1 MRKTAFLLLT
11 AFMLVPATMFG
22 DSYSKLWK
30 QVDEAA
36 NKDLPKTQI
45 QLLQTIADK
54 AEAGGDYGHLLKAE
68 TQMASVWYSIS
79 SDSLPSRLARLE
91 DKAEAYSGSDGALS
105 AVYYAALGKI
115 YSSYFNAT
123 PYAAVGIDNS
133 AKASECFAKALAN
146 PALLA
151 SKKALCYEPFVVKG
165 RDGKYFND
173 DLLSLIGYTA
183 EDYATMHSYYAA
195 TQNRTA
201 TLLTALAMVKQNNE
215 RNGGIYFRELKKSRY
230 AVSLDSLI
238 NLYSDLKAC
247 GEVAV
252 ERYSFMQNCNDVK
265 TEELVTYIN
274 NAVNRWGE
282 WPRMNVLR
290 NELKKLTN
298 PQFDISLT
306 NNVVLPGKSNVIKM
320 NLRNIDEIKVKV
332 SRLAV
337 DGDTE
342 LQPSVETEYKELRKK
357 IVPLTENVQTKR
369 YPGQPDYKVIK
380 DSLVLGGLPI
390 GVYLVEVSAGG
401 KNLEPQRRLLYV
413 TDMFVVHHQ
422 LPGNKLRLAAL
433 SATTG
438 QPMPGATIVVQTN
451 GNKTHTLTCDSNGE
465 AVLSLVGD
473 GIKKLR
479 AYTARDKAAPLL
491 NTWSNFSYYAQKA
504 DRDVLNLF
512 TDRKIYRPGQTV
524 HVAVVAYNTQKG
536 TESKVIAGKSFK
548 LTMRDANYKV
558 VSEATVTTDEY
569 GTASTDFALPSGGL
583 TGRYTIQGDFG
594 INASV
599 NITVEEYKR
608 PTFQVEFPKIN
619 QRYQSGDTLVVTAH
633 AKTYAGVPVQG
644 AKVSYTVKRSQ
655 SLWWRYYT
663 AAYIN
668 GSGTDVLAKGEA
680 VTDAEGA
687 FKIEMPMVLPAWVE
701 TEGGIDERTF
711 NSIARFYTVTAE
723 ADVTDQA
730 GETRSGQLALPLGNK
745 PAALSTTLPERILRD
760 SLKTIRFVYKNMAGV
775 DIDDNVRYYIDG
787 SFNAFKAR
795 TNRDESITWNTA
807 SQLKSG
813 RHKLVAI
820 CGTDTL
826 RQEFIVFS
834 LNDTKP
840 CVETH
845 DWFYLS
851 DTKFPSDGRPVY
863 LQVGSSDAGTH
874 ILYTVISGNNV
885 IANGTTDLSN
895 QLSTRAITYKEEYG
909 DGLKINLVWV
919 KDGKDYSHSMYITRP
934 VPDKRLML
942 KWTTFR
948 DRLTPGQSEEW
959 TLNITRPGGK
969 AADAQLMATLYDSSL
984 DQITPFNWMFY
995 SNVSISEPYAQWRS
1009 VYQNGL
1015 HFSSTANIKL
1025 LDVEG
1030 FDMNRFD
1037 IDNFFVSNIMVRGYG
1052 ANGGSRLNLAGSAVK
1067 KQAVA
1072 SDSAISAGQTESA
1085 VLTSK
1090 EELAEAPVT
1099 AEDGSSQSSSVNNVQ
1114 LRENLNETAFFYPAL
1129 QADAKGNVSV
1139 KFTLPESIT
1148 TWRFM
1153 GLAHDKDVNY
1163 GLIEGE
1169 TVARKTVMV
1178 QPNMPRFVRVGD
1190 RASIAARIFNTS
1202 DKSADGTAVM
1212 QLVDP
1217 ETDKTVFEQKKSFKV
1232 AAGQTTAVSFEYCPD
1247 ANRSLLVCK
1256 IFASG
1261 RNFSDGEQ
1269 HYLPVLADE
1278 ELVTNTVPFTQT
1290 QPGQKTID
1298 LGNLFA
1304 KGGRNNKLTVEYTNN
1319 PAWLVLQAL
1328 PYIGIV
1334 SDNNAISLATAYY
1347 ANSISNYILENAP
1360 QAKTTFEQWKREAA
1374 QTSLLS
1380 SLEKNQELK
1389 DIVLNETPWVADAD
1403 NEAEQKRLLANYF
1416 DSSSLNNN
1424 ISLMLGK
1431 LQKLQNQADGSWSW
1445 WQGMPYG
1452 SPSLTASI
1460 AELLTRL
1467 NTMIGVQNETKGM
1480 LDKAM
1485 TYLGRVVVDEVEKI
1499 KEAEKNGNAYGIRDY
1514 SALQYLYICALGD
1527 RQLTS
1532 AERSAA
1538 DYLLGYLKTK
1548 NTSLNLY
1555 GKALMAVVLSKN
1567 GESKLAGEYL
1577 KSLEEYSVK
1586 TETMGRYYDS
1596 PRAGYNWFDYRI
1608 PTQVAAIEA
1617 MKLVDAKGYSS
1628 EIDEMRQWLLQQKRV
1643 QGWNTPVNSAN
1654 AVYAFLSDN
1663 MSVLNNSEKAEITL
1677 DGKKLDMSP
1686 ATAGLGYVKSAT
1698 NVTSPGKLTVDK
1710 TSEGTSWGA
1719 VYAQSV
1725 CKTSDVSASSA
1736 GFKVTREILSADG
1749 SKPSRLKVGS
1759 RIKVRITIVADR
1771 DYDFVQVSDKR
1782 AACMEPLRQ
1791 LSGYAGGYYCTPKDN
1806 VTNYYFDRF
1815 SKGTHVIE
1823 TEYYVDREGTYE
1835 TGTCTVQCAYS
1846 PEYAGRAVSEVIVIE

>member
-524 HVAVVAYNTQKG
+524 HVAAVAYNTQKG

-668 GSGTDVLAKGEA
+668 GSGTDVLANGEA
-680 VTDAEGA
+680 VTDADGA

-969 AADAQLMATLYDSSL
+969 TADAQLMATLYDSSL

-995 SNVSISEPYAQWRS
+995 SSMSISEPYAQWRS

-1025 LDVEG
+1025 LDENS

-1052 ANGGSRLNLAGSAVK
+1052 ANGGPRLNLAGSAVK
-1067 KQAVA
+1067 KQVVA

-1099 AEDGSSQSSSVNNVQ
+1099 AEDGSRQNSSVDNVQ

-1163 GLIEGE
+1163 GLIDGE
-1169 TVARKTVMV
+1169 AVARKTVMV

-1202 DKSADGTAVM
+1202 EKSAEGTAVM

-1247 ANRSLLVCK
+1247 ANSSMLVCK
-1256 IFASG
+1256 IFANG

-1290 QPGQKTID
+1290 QPGKKTID

-1424 ISLMLGK
+1424 INLMLDK

-1467 NTMIGVQNETKGM
+1467 NMMIGTQDETKDM
-1480 LDKAM
+1480 LDKAI

-1499 KEAEKNGNAYGIRDY
+1499 KEAEKEGRPYGIRDY
-1514 SALQYLYICALGD
+1514 SALQYLYICALD
-1527 RQLTS
+1527 NRKLNQE
-1532 AERSAA
+1532 ERSAA
-1538 DYLLGYLKTK
+1538 DYLLEYLKTK

-1725 CKTSDVSASSA
+1725 CKISDINAASS
-1736 GFKVTREILSADG
+1736 GFKVTREILSDDG
-1749 SKPSRLKVGS
+1749 TSPASLKVGS

-1782 AACMEPLRQ
+1782 AACMEPLKQ

-1846 PEYAGRAVSEVIVIE
+1846 PEYSGRAVSKVIVIE

>member
-1 MRKTAFLLLT
+1 MRKTAFLLLM
-11 AFMLVPATMFG
+11 ALMLMPVAMFG

-30 QVDEAA
+30 QVDEAVQ
-36 NKDLPKTQI
+36 KDLPKTQI

-54 AEAGGDYGHLLKAE
+54 AEAGNDYGQLLKAE
-68 TQMASVWYSIS
+68 TRMASVWYSIS
-79 SDSLPSRLARLE
+79 ADSLPSQLSRLE
-91 DKAEAYSGSDGALS
+91 DKAEKYSKTDGALS

-115 YSSYFNAT
+115 YSSYHNVGMFS
-123 PYAAVGIDNS
+123 AVGIDNS
-133 AKASECFAKALAN
+133 AKSVECYRKAMAN
-146 PALLA
+146 PSLLA
-151 SKKALCYEPFVVKG
+151 SKKALCYKPFVVEG
-165 RDGKYFND
+165 RDGKYFED

-183 EDYATMHSYYAA
+183 EDYATMHSYYA
-195 TQNRTA
+195 TTSNRTA
-201 TLLTALAMVKQNNE
+201 TLLTALAMVKQNNQ

-238 NLYSDLKAC
+238 NIYSDLKAC

-252 ERYSFMQNCNDVK
+252 ERYLFMEKCSDVK
-265 TEELVTYIN
+265 TEDLVTYIN
-274 NAVNRWGE
+274 NAVCRWGE

-290 NELKKLTN
+290 NKLKALTN
-298 PQFDISLT
+298 PQFEISLT
-306 NNVVLPGKSNVIKM
+306 NNVVMPGKSNVIKM
-320 NLRNIDEIKVKV
+320 NIRNIDEIKVKI
-332 SRLAV
+332 SRIAV

-342 LQPSVETEYKELRKK
+342 LVPTDENGYKALRKK
-357 IVPLTENVQTKR
+357 IVPLTENVLTKR
-369 YPGQPDYKVIK
+369 YPGQPEYKMIK
-380 DSLVLGGLPI
+380 DSLVLGGMPI
-390 GVYLVEVSAGG
+390 GVYLVEISADD
-401 KNLEPQRRLLYV
+401 KSLDPQRRLLYV

-438 QPMPGATIVVQTN
+438 QPMPGATIEVLTN
-451 GNKTHTLTCDSNGE
+451 AKKTYTLTCDNKGE
-465 AVLSLVGD
+465 TTLSLLGD
-473 GIKKLR
+473 GIRKLR
-479 AYTARDKAAPLL
+479 AYTERDKAAPLL
-491 NTWSNFSYYAQKA
+491 STWSNFSYYSQKN

-512 TDRKIYRPGQTV
+512 TDRTIYRPGQTV
-524 HVAVVAYNTQKG
+524 HVAAVAYNIKNG
-536 TESKVIAGKSFK
+536 TESKVIAGKAFK
-548 LTMRDANYKV
+548 LTMKDANYKT
-558 VSEATVTTDEY
+558 VSEANVTTDEY
-569 GTASTDFALPSGGL
+569 GTASADFVLPSGGL
-583 TGRYTIQGDFG
+583 TGRYTIQSDFG

-599 NITVEEYKR
+599 GFSVEEYKR

-619 QRYQSGDTLVVTAH
+619 QRYQNGDTLVVTAH

-644 AKVSYTVKRSQ
+644 AKVRYTVRRSQ
-655 SLWWRYYT
+655 SMWWRYY
-663 AAYIN
+663 AGAYTN
-668 GSGTDVLAKGEA
+668 GSGTDVLTSGEA
-680 VTDAEGA
+680 VTDSDGA
-687 FKIEMPMVLPAWVE
+687 FNIEMPMVLPAWVE
-701 TEGGIDERTF
+701 TDGGIDERTF
-711 NSIARFYTVTAE
+711 NSIARFYTITADAE
-723 ADVTDQA
+723 VTDQA
-730 GETRSGQLALPLGNK
+730 GETRSGQLALPLGSK

-760 SLKTIRFVYKNMAGV
+760 SLKTIKFVYKNMAGV

-787 SFNAFKAR
+787 SFNAFNAK
-795 TNRDESITWNTA
+795 TNRDENITWNTA
-807 SQLKSG
+807 SQLRSG
-813 RHKLVAI
+813 RHTLVAI
-820 CGTDTL
+820 CGNDTL
-826 RQEFIVFS
+826 KQDFVVFS
-834 LNDTKP
+834 LDDTKP
-840 CVETH
+840 CVKTH

-851 DTKFPSDGRPVY
+851 DTRFPSDGRPVY
-863 LQVGSSDAGTH
+863 LQVGSSDADTH
-874 ILYTVISGNNV
+874 ILYTVISGKEV

-895 QLSTRAITYKEEYG
+895 QLSTRSIAYKEEYG

-919 KDGKDYSHSMYITRP
+919 KDGKDYSHSVYITRP

-959 TLNITRPGGK
+959 TLNVTKPDGTATG
-969 AADAQLMATLYDSSL
+969 AQLMATLYDSSL
-984 DQITPFNWMFY
+984 DQITPFNWGFY
-995 SNVSISEPYAQWRS
+995 YYVSISEPYTQWRS

-1015 HFSSTANIKL
+1015 HFSSVAEIKL
-1025 LDVEG
+1025 LDENS
-1030 FDMNRFD
+1030 FDMNKFD
-1037 IDNFFVSNIMVRGYG
+1037 LDGLFMSMLSSRIFGLTSSM
-1052 ANGGSRLNLAGSAVK
+1052 RLNAAGSAVK

-1072 SDSAISAGQTESA
+1072 ADLARSSDSNSSST
-1085 VLTSK
+1085 VMSK
-1090 EELAEAPVT
+1090 EELAEPSVS
-1099 AEDGSSQSSSVNNVQ
+1099 AESSSSQAGSSNNVQ

-1129 QADAKGNVSV
+1129 QTDAKGNVKI

-1148 TWRFM
+1148 TWKFM

-1202 DKSADGTAVM
+1202 ENSAEGTAVM

-1217 ETDKTVFEQKKSFKV
+1217 ETDKTVFEQRKSFKV
-1232 AAGQTTAVSFEYCPD
+1232 AAGQTTSVSFEYCPD
-1247 ANRSLLVCK
+1247 ANSSLLVCK
-1256 IFASG
+1256 IFANG

-1278 ELVTNTVPFTQT
+1278 ELVTNTVPFTLP

-1298 LGNLFA
+1298 LGGLFA
-1304 KGGRNNKLTVEYTNN
+1304 KNGRNSKLTVEYTNN

-1328 PYIGIV
+1328 PYIGTANE
-1334 SDNNAISLATAYY
+1334 NNAISLATAYY
-1347 ANSISNYILENAP
+1347 ANSISNYILNNAP
-1360 QAKTTFEQWKREAA
+1360 QVKTTFEQWKREAG
-1374 QTSLLS
+1374 QTSLMS

-1403 NEAEQKRLLANYF
+1403 NETEQKRLLANYF
-1416 DSSSLNNN
+1416 DSSSLSNN
-1424 ISLMLGK
+1424 INVMLGK

-1460 AELLTRL
+1460 VELLTRL
-1467 NTMIGVQNETKGM
+1467 NTMIGIQAETKTM
-1480 LDKAM
+1480 IDKAM
-1485 TYLGRVVVDEVEKI
+1485 TYLGRIVSDEVNDI
-1499 KEAEKNGNAYGIRDY
+1499 KKAEKEGKPYVIRDY
-1514 SALQYLYICALGD
+1514 SALQYLYVCALSN

-1532 AERSAA
+1532 AERSAT
-1538 DYLLGYLKTK
+1538 DYLLEYLKTK

-1567 GESKLAGEYL
+1567 GDSKLAGEYL

-1596 PRAGYNWFDYRI
+1596 PRSGYSWFDYRI

-1617 MKLVDAKGYSS
+1617 MKLVDTKNYSA
-1628 EIDEMRQWLLQQKRV
+1628 EINEMRQWLLQQKRV

-1654 AVYAFLSDN
+1654 AVYAFLSGN
-1663 MSVLNNSEKAEITL
+1663 MSVLDKSENAVIKL
-1677 DGKKLDMSP
+1677 DGKQLDMSP

-1698 NVTSPGKLTVDK
+1698 NVSKPGKLTVSK

>member
-1099 AEDGSSQSSSVNNVQ
+1099 AEDGSSQSGSVNNVQ

-1129 QADAKGNVSV
+1129 QTDAKGNVSV

-1217 ETDKTVFEQKKSFKV
+1217 ETDKTVFEQKKPFKV

-1328 PYIGIV
+1328 PYIGTV

-1360 QAKTTFEQWKREAA
+1360 QAKTTFEQWKRETE

-1424 ISLMLGK
+1424 INLMLDK

-1467 NTMIGVQNETKGM
+1467 NMMIGTQDETKDM
-1480 LDKAM
+1480 LDKAI

-1499 KEAEKNGNAYGIRDY
+1499 KEAEKEGRPYGIRDY
-1514 SALQYLYICALGD
+1514 SALQYLYICALD
-1527 RQLTS
+1527 NRKLNQE
-1532 AERSAA
+1532 ERSAA
-1538 DYLLGYLKTK
+1538 DYLLEYLKTK

-1725 CKTSDVSASSA
+1725 CKISDINAASS
-1736 GFKVTREILSADG
+1736 GFKVTREILSDDG
-1749 SKPSRLKVGS
+1749 TSPASLKVGS

-1782 AACMEPLRQ
+1782 AACMEPLKQ

-1846 PEYAGRAVSEVIVIE
+1846 PEYSGRAVSKVIVIE

>member
-115 YSSYFNAT
+115 YSSYFNVT

-524 HVAVVAYNTQKG
+524 HVAAVAYNTQKG

-680 VTDAEGA
+680 VTDADGA

-730 GETRSGQLALPLGNK
+730 GETRSGQLTLPLGNK

-969 AADAQLMATLYDSSL
+969 TADAQLMATLYDSSL

-995 SNVSISEPYAQWRS
+995 SSMSISEPYAQWRS

-1025 LDVEG
+1025 LDVDD

-1052 ANGGSRLNLAGSAVK
+1052 ANGGPRLNLAGSAVK

-1072 SDSAISAGQTESA
+1072 SDSAMSAGQTESA

-1099 AEDGSSQSSSVNNVQ
+1099 AEDGSSQSGSVNNVQ

-1129 QADAKGNVSV
+1129 QTDAKGNVSV

-1202 DKSADGTAVM
+1202 DKSADGMAVM

-1328 PYIGIV
+1328 PYIGTV

-1360 QAKTTFEQWKREAA
+1360 QAKTTFEQWKRETE

-1416 DSSSLNNN
+1416 DSSSFNNN
-1424 ISLMLGK
+1424 INLMLDK
-1431 LQKLQNQADGSWSW
+1431 LQKLQNQTDGSWSW

-1467 NTMIGVQNETKGM
+1467 NMMIGTQNETKDM
-1480 LDKAM
+1480 LDKAI

-1499 KEAEKNGNAYGIRDY
+1499 KEAEKEGRPYGIRDY
-1514 SALQYLYICALGD
+1514 SALQYLYICALD
-1527 RQLTS
+1527 NRKLNQE
-1532 AERSAA
+1532 ERSAA
-1538 DYLLGYLKTK
+1538 DYLLEYLKTK

-1567 GESKLAGEYL
+1567 GDSKLAGEYL

-1617 MKLVDAKGYSS
+1617 MKLVDANGYSA

-1643 QGWNTPVNSAN
+1643 QGWNTLVNSAN

-1725 CKTSDVSASSA
+1725 CKISDINAASS
-1736 GFKVTREILSADG
+1736 GFKVTREILSDDG
-1749 SKPSRLKVGS
+1749 TSPASLKVGS

-1846 PEYAGRAVSEVIVIE
+1846 PEYSGRAVSKVIVIE

>member
-115 YSSYFNAT
+115 YSSYFNVT

-524 HVAVVAYNTQKG
+524 HVAAVAYNTQKG

-795 TNRDESITWNTA
+795 TNRDESITWNTV

-826 RQEFIVFS
+826 KQEFIVFS

-840 CVETH
+840 CVKTH

-995 SNVSISEPYAQWRS
+995 SSMSISEPYAQWRS

-1025 LDVEG
+1025 LDVDD

-1052 ANGGSRLNLAGSAVK
+1052 ANGGPRLNLAGSAVK

-1090 EELAEAPVT
+1090 EELVEAPVT
-1099 AEDGSSQSSSVNNVQ
+1099 AESGSSQSSSVNNVQ

-1163 GLIEGE
+1163 GLIDGE
-1169 TVARKTVMV
+1169 AVARKTVMV

-1290 QPGQKTID
+1290 QPGQKTVD

-1328 PYIGIV
+1328 PYIGTV

-1424 ISLMLGK
+1424 INLMLGK

-1467 NTMIGVQNETKGM
+1467 NMMIGTQNETKDM
-1480 LDKAM
+1480 LDKAI

-1499 KEAEKNGNAYGIRDY
+1499 KEAEKEGRAYVIRDY
-1514 SALQYLYICALGD
+1514 SALQYLYICALD
-1527 RQLTS
+1527 NRKLNQE
-1532 AERSAA
+1532 ERSAA
-1538 DYLLGYLKTK
+1538 DYLLEYLKTK
-1548 NTSLNLY
+1548 NISLNLY

-1725 CKTSDVSASSA
+1725 CKISDINAASS
-1736 GFKVTREILSADG
+1736 GFKVTREILSDDG
-1749 SKPSRLKVGS
+1749 TSPASLKVGS

-1782 AACMEPLRQ
+1782 AACMEPLKQ
-1791 LSGYAGGYYCTPKDN
+1791 LSGYACGYYCTPKDN

-1846 PEYAGRAVSEVIVIE
+1846 PEYSGRAVSKVIVIE

>member
-115 YSSYFNAT
+115 YSSYFNVT

-524 HVAVVAYNTQKG
+524 HVAAVAYNTQKG

-680 VTDAEGA
+680 VTDADGA

-730 GETRSGQLALPLGNK
+730 GETRSGQLTLPLGNK

-795 TNRDESITWNTA
+795 TNRDENITWNTA

-969 AADAQLMATLYDSSL
+969 TADAQLMATLYDSSL

-995 SNVSISEPYAQWRS
+995 SSMSISEPYAQWRS

-1025 LDVEG
+1025 LDVDD

-1052 ANGGSRLNLAGSAVK
+1052 ANGGPRLNLAGSAVK

-1099 AEDGSSQSSSVNNVQ
+1099 AEDGSSQSGSVNNVQ

-1290 QPGQKTID
+1290 QPGQKTVD

-1328 PYIGIV
+1328 PYIGTV

-1360 QAKTTFEQWKREAA
+1360 QAKTTFEQWKRETE

-1424 ISLMLGK
+1424 INLMLDK

-1467 NTMIGVQNETKGM
+1467 NMMIGTQDETKDM
-1480 LDKAM
+1480 LDKAI

-1499 KEAEKNGNAYGIRDY
+1499 KEAEKEGRPYGIRDY
-1514 SALQYLYICALGD
+1514 SALQYLYICALD
-1527 RQLTS
+1527 NRKLNQE
-1532 AERSAA
+1532 ERSAA
-1538 DYLLGYLKTK
+1538 DYLLEYLKTK

-1567 GESKLAGEYL
+1567 GDSKLAGEYL

-1725 CKTSDVSASSA
+1725 CKISDINAASS
-1736 GFKVTREILSADG
+1736 GFKVTREILSDDG
-1749 SKPSRLKVGS
+1749 TSPASLKVGS

-1846 PEYAGRAVSEVIVIE
+1846 PEYSGRAVSKVIVIE

>member
-813 RHKLVAI
+813 CHKLVAI

-995 SNVSISEPYAQWRS
+995 SSMSISEPYAQWRS

-1015 HFSSTANIKL
+1015 HFSSTANTKL

-1052 ANGGSRLNLAGSAVK
+1052 ANGGPRLNLAGSAVK

-1099 AEDGSSQSSSVNNVQ
+1099 AEDGSRQNSSVDNVQ

-1163 GLIEGE
+1163 GLIDGE
-1169 TVARKTVMV
+1169 AVARKTVIV

-1202 DKSADGTAVM
+1202 DKSAEGTAVM

-1247 ANRSLLVCK
+1247 ANSSMLVCK
-1256 IFASG
+1256 IFANG

-1290 QPGQKTID
+1290 QPGKKTID

-1328 PYIGIV
+1328 PYIGTV
-1334 SDNNAISLATAYY
+1334 SDNNTISLATAYY

-1360 QAKTTFEQWKREAA
+1360 QAKTTFEQWKRETE

-1416 DSSSLNNN
+1416 DSSSLSNS
-1424 ISLMLGK
+1424 ISLLLGK
-1431 LQKLQNQADGSWSW
+1431 LKNLQNQADGSWSW

-1452 SPSLTASI
+1452 SPSLTANV

-1467 NTMIGVQNETKGM
+1467 NAMIGTQNETKDM

-1499 KEAEKNGNAYGIRDY
+1499 KEAEKEGRAYVIRDY
-1514 SALQYLYICALGD
+1514 SALQYLYICALD
-1527 RQLTS
+1527 NRKLDKE
-1532 AERSAA
+1532 ERSAA

-1725 CKTSDVSASSA
+1725 CKISDINAASS
-1736 GFKVTREILSADG
+1736 GFKVTREILSDDG
-1749 SKPSRLKVGS
+1749 TSPASLKVGS

-1782 AACMEPLRQ
+1782 AACMEPLKQ

-1846 PEYAGRAVSEVIVIE
+1846 PEYSGRAVSKVIVIE

>member
-115 YSSYFNAT
+115 YSSYSNAT

-183 EDYATMHSYYAA
+183 EDYDTMHSYYAA

-524 HVAVVAYNTQKG
+524 HVAAVAYNTQKV

-813 RHKLVAI
+813 CHKLVAI

-995 SNVSISEPYAQWRS
+995 SSMSISEPYAQWRS

-1015 HFSSTANIKL
+1015 HFSSTANTKL

-1052 ANGGSRLNLAGSAVK
+1052 ANGGPRLNLAGSAVK

-1099 AEDGSSQSSSVNNVQ
+1099 AEDGSRQNSSVDNVQ

-1163 GLIEGE
+1163 GLIDGE
-1169 TVARKTVMV
+1169 AVARKTVIV

-1202 DKSADGTAVM
+1202 DKSAEGTAVM

-1247 ANRSLLVCK
+1247 ANSSMLVCK
-1256 IFASG
+1256 IFANG

-1290 QPGQKTID
+1290 QPGKKTID

-1328 PYIGIV
+1328 PYIGTV
-1334 SDNNAISLATAYY
+1334 SDNNTISLATAYY

-1360 QAKTTFEQWKREAA
+1360 QAKTTFEQWKRETE

-1416 DSSSLNNN
+1416 DSSSLSNS
-1424 ISLMLGK
+1424 ISLLLGK
-1431 LQKLQNQADGSWSW
+1431 LKNLQNQADGSWSW

-1452 SPSLTASI
+1452 SPSLTANV

-1467 NTMIGVQNETKGM
+1467 NAMIGTQNETKDM

-1499 KEAEKNGNAYGIRDY
+1499 KEAEKEGRAYVIRDY
-1514 SALQYLYICALGD
+1514 SALQYLYICALD
-1527 RQLTS
+1527 NRKLDKE
-1532 AERSAA
+1532 ERSAA

-1725 CKTSDVSASSA
+1725 CKISDINAASS
-1736 GFKVTREILSADG
+1736 GFKVTREILSDDG
-1749 SKPSRLKVGS
+1749 TSPASLKVGS

-1782 AACMEPLRQ
+1782 AACMEPLKQ

-1846 PEYAGRAVSEVIVIE
+1846 PEYSGRAVSKVIVIE

>member
-115 YSSYFNAT
+115 YSSYFNVT

-524 HVAVVAYNTQKG
+524 HVAAVAYNTQKG

-969 AADAQLMATLYDSSL
+969 TADAQLMATLYDSSL

-995 SNVSISEPYAQWRS
+995 SSMSISEPYAQWRS

-1025 LDVEG
+1025 LDVDD

-1052 ANGGSRLNLAGSAVK
+1052 ANGGPRLNLAGSAVK

-1090 EELAEAPVT
+1090 EELAETPVT

-1190 RASIAARIFNTS
+1190 HASIAARIFNTS
-1202 DKSADGTAVM
+1202 DKSADGMAVM

-1290 QPGQKTID
+1290 QPGQKTVD

-1319 PAWLVLQAL
+1319 PAWLVLQTL
-1328 PYIGIV
+1328 PYIGTV

-1360 QAKTTFEQWKREAA
+1360 QAKTTFEQWKRETE

-1424 ISLMLGK
+1424 INLMLDK

-1467 NTMIGVQNETKGM
+1467 NMMIGTQNETKDM
-1480 LDKAM
+1480 LDKAI

-1499 KEAEKNGNAYGIRDY
+1499 KEAEKEGRAYGIRDY
-1514 SALQYLYICALGD
+1514 SALQYLYICALD
-1527 RQLTS
+1527 NRKLNQE
-1532 AERSAA
+1532 ERSAA

-1725 CKTSDVSASSA
+1725 CKISDINAASS
-1736 GFKVTREILSADG
+1736 GFKVTREILSDDG
-1749 SKPSRLKVGS
+1749 TSPASLKVGS

-1846 PEYAGRAVSEVIVIE
+1846 PEYSGRAVSKVIVIE

>member
-524 HVAVVAYNTQKG
+524 HVAAVAYNTQKG

-668 GSGTDVLAKGEA
+668 GSGTDVLANGEA
-680 VTDAEGA
+680 VTDADGA

-969 AADAQLMATLYDSSL
+969 TADAQLMATLYDSSL

-995 SNVSISEPYAQWRS
+995 SSMSISEPYAQWRS

-1025 LDVEG
+1025 LDVDD

-1052 ANGGSRLNLAGSAVK
+1052 ANGGPRLNLAGSAVK

-1072 SDSAISAGQTESA
+1072 SDSAMSAGQTESA

-1099 AEDGSSQSSSVNNVQ
+1099 AEDGSSQSGSVNNVQ

-1129 QADAKGNVSV
+1129 QTDAKGNVSV

-1202 DKSADGTAVM
+1202 EKSAEGTAVM

-1247 ANRSLLVCK
+1247 ANSSMLVCK
-1256 IFASG
+1256 IFANG

-1290 QPGQKTID
+1290 QPGKKTID

-1416 DSSSLNNN
+1416 DSSSLSNS
-1424 ISLMLGK
+1424 ISLLLGK
-1431 LQKLQNQADGSWSW
+1431 LKNLQNQADGSWSW

-1452 SPSLTASI
+1452 SPSLTANV

-1467 NTMIGVQNETKGM
+1467 NAMIGTQDETKDM

-1617 MKLVDAKGYSS
+1617 MKLVDANGYSA

-1725 CKTSDVSASSA
+1725 CKISDINAASS
-1736 GFKVTREILSADG
+1736 GFKVTREILSDDG
-1749 SKPSRLKVGS
+1749 TSPASLKVGS

-1846 PEYAGRAVSEVIVIE
+1846 PEYSGRAVSKVIVIE

>member
-195 TQNRTA
+195 TQNRTT

-491 NTWSNFSYYAQKA
+491 NTWSNFSYYAQKG

-524 HVAVVAYNTQKG
+524 HVAAVAYNTQKG

-995 SNVSISEPYAQWRS
+995 SSMSISEPYAQWRS

-1052 ANGGSRLNLAGSAVK
+1052 ANGGPRLNLAGSAVK

-1072 SDSAISAGQTESA
+1072 SDSAMSAVQTESA

-1099 AEDGSSQSSSVNNVQ
+1099 AEDGSRQNSSVDNVQ

-1163 GLIEGE
+1163 GLIDGE
-1169 TVARKTVMV
+1169 AVARKTVMV

-1202 DKSADGTAVM
+1202 EKSAEGTAVM

-1247 ANRSLLVCK
+1247 ANSSMLVCK
-1256 IFASG
+1256 IFANG

-1290 QPGQKTID
+1290 QPGKKTID

-1416 DSSSLNNN
+1416 DSSSLSNS
-1424 ISLMLGK
+1424 ISLLLGK
-1431 LQKLQNQADGSWSW
+1431 LKNLQNQADGSWSW

-1452 SPSLTASI
+1452 SPSLTANV

-1467 NTMIGVQNETKGM
+1467 NAMIGTQDETKDM

-1725 CKTSDVSASSA
+1725 FKISDINAASS
-1736 GFKVTREILSADG
+1736 GFKVTREILSDDG
-1749 SKPSRLKVGS
+1749 TSPASLKVGS

-1815 SKGTHVIE
+1815 SKGMHVIE

-1835 TGTCTVQCAYS
+1835 TGTCIVQCAYS
-1846 PEYAGRAVSEVIVIE
+1846 PEYSGRAVSKVIVIE

>member
-11 AFMLVPATMFG
+11 AFMLVPAAMFG

-68 TQMASVWYSIS
+68 TCMASVWYSIS
-79 SDSLPSRLARLE
+79 PDSLPSRLARLE
-91 DKAEAYSGSDGALS
+91 DKAEACSKSDGALS

-115 YSSYFNAT
+115 YSSYRNFS

-133 AKASECFAKALAN
+133 AKAAEFFRKSLAD

-183 EDYATMHSYYAA
+183 EDYATMHSYYAT

-201 TLLTALAMVKQNNE
+201 TLLTALAMVRQNNQ

-238 NLYSDLKAC
+238 NIYSDLNAC

-252 ERYSFMQNCNDVK
+252 ERYNFMQNCNDVNADD
-265 TEELVTYIN
+265 LVAYIN

-290 NELKKLTN
+290 NELKRLTN
-298 PQFDISLT
+298 PQFVISLT
-306 NNVVLPGKSNVIKM
+306 NNVVLPYKRNVIKM
-320 NLRNIDEIKVKV
+320 NLRNVSEIKVKV
-332 SRLAV
+332 ARLAV

-342 LQPSVETEYKELRKK
+342 LNPSQDDGYKELRKK

-369 YPGQPDYKVIK
+369 YPGQPEYKIIK
-380 DSLVLGGLPI
+380 DSIVLAGMPV
-390 GVYLVEVSAGG
+390 GVYMVEVSSDN

-451 GNKTHTLTCDSNGE
+451 GKKTHTLTCNDKGE
-465 AVLSLVGD
+465 AVFSMGGD
-473 GIKKLR
+473 GIRMLR
-479 AYTARDKAAPLL
+479 AYTERDKAAPMLG
-491 NTWSNFSYYAQKA
+491 TWSSFSYYAQKG
-504 DRDVLNLF
+504 DRDVLNIF

-524 HVAVVAYNTQKG
+524 HVAAVAYNTQKG
-536 TESKVIAGKSFK
+536 MESKVVAGKSFK

-583 TGRYTIQGDFG
+583 TGRYTILGDFG

-655 SLWWRYYT
+655 SLWWRYY
-663 AAYIN
+663 ASAYTN
-668 GSGTDVLAKGEA
+668 GSGTDVLVKGEA
-680 VTDAEGA
+680 VTDADGA
-687 FKIEMPMVLPAWVE
+687 FKIEMPMVLPAWAD
-701 TEGGIDERTF
+701 TDGGIDERTF
-711 NSIARFYTVTAE
+711 NSIARFYTITADAE
-723 ADVTDQA
+723 VTDQA

-745 PAALSTTLPERILRD
+745 PAALSTTLPGRILRD
-760 SLKTIRFVYKNMAGV
+760 SLKTIKFVYKNMAGV

-826 RQEFIVFS
+826 KQDFVVFS
-834 LNDTKP
+834 LDDTKP

-845 DWFYLS
+845 DWFYIS
-851 DTKFPSDGRPVY
+851 DTKFPSDGSPVY
-863 LQVGSSDAGTH
+863 LQVGSSDADTH
-874 ILYTVISGNNV
+874 ILYTVISGDKV
-885 IANGTTDLSN
+885 IADGATDLSN
-895 QLSTRAITYKEEYG
+895 QLSTRALTYKEEYG

-919 KDGKDYSHSMYITRP
+919 KDGKDYNHSVYITRP
-934 VPDKRLML
+934 VPDRRLML

-959 TLNITRPGGK
+959 TLNITKPDGT
-969 AADAQLMATLYDSSL
+969 AAKAQLMATLYDSSL
-984 DQITPFNWMFY
+984 NQITPFSWWFY
-995 SNVSISEPYAQWRS
+995 NDMAISEPYTQWRS

-1015 HFSSTANIKL
+1015 HFSSAADIKL
-1025 LDVEG
+1025 LDVDD

-1037 IDNFFVSNIMVRGYG
+1037 IDNFFVSNIMLRGYG
-1052 ANGGSRLNLAGSAVK
+1052 ANGGLRLSLAGSAVK

-1072 SDSAISAGQTESA
+1072 SDSAMSAGESESA
-1085 VLTSK
+1085 SVKSK
-1090 EELAEAPVT
+1090 EELAEPPVT
-1099 AEDGSSQSSSVNNVQ
+1099 ADNGSAQGRSADNVQ

-1129 QADAKGNVSV
+1129 QSDDKGNVSV

-1148 TWRFM
+1148 TWKFM
-1153 GLAHDKDVNY
+1153 GLAHDKDVNF
-1163 GLIEGE
+1163 GLIESE

-1202 DKSADGTAVM
+1202 EKSAEGTAVM

-1247 ANRSLLVCK
+1247 ANSSMLVCK
-1256 IFASG
+1256 IFANG

-1328 PYIGIV
+1328 PYIGTA

-1347 ANSISNYILENAP
+1347 ANSISNYILKNAP
-1360 QAKTTFEQWKREAA
+1360 QAKTTFEQWKREAE

-1499 KEAEKNGNAYGIRDY
+1499 KEAEKKGNAYGIRDY

-1617 MKLVDAKGYSS
+1617 MKLVDTNGYSA

-1663 MSVLNNSEKAEITL
+1663 MSVLNKGEKAEITL

-1698 NVTSPGKLTVDK
+1698 SVANPGKLTVSK

-1725 CKTSDVSASSA
+1725 CKVSDIDAASS

-1749 SKPSRLKVGS
+1749 TTPASLKVGS

-1846 PEYAGRAVSEVIVIE
+1846 PEYSGRAVSKVIVIE

>member
-1 MRKTAFLLLT
+1 MRKTAFLLLA

-390 GVYLVEVSAGG
+390 GVYLVEVSADG

-524 HVAVVAYNTQKG
+524 HVAAVAYNTQKG

-668 GSGTDVLAKGEA
+668 GSGTDVLANGEA
-680 VTDAEGA
+680 VTDADGA

-760 SLKTIRFVYKNMAGV
+760 SLKTIKFVYKNMAGV

-969 AADAQLMATLYDSSL
+969 TADAQLMATLYDSSL

-995 SNVSISEPYAQWRS
+995 SSMSISEPYAQWRS

-1025 LDVEG
+1025 LDVDD

-1052 ANGGSRLNLAGSAVK
+1052 ANGGPRLNLAGSAVK

-1072 SDSAISAGQTESA
+1072 SDSAMSAGQTESA

-1099 AEDGSSQSSSVNNVQ
+1099 AEDGSSQSGSVNNVQ

-1129 QADAKGNVSV
+1129 QTDAKGNVSV

-1217 ETDKTVFEQKKSFKV
+1217 ETDKTVFEQKKPFKV

-1328 PYIGIV
+1328 PYIGTV

-1360 QAKTTFEQWKREAA
+1360 QAKTTFEQWKRETE

-1416 DSSSLNNN
+1416 DSSSFNNN
-1424 ISLMLGK
+1424 INLMLDK
-1431 LQKLQNQADGSWSW
+1431 LQKLQNQTDGSWSW

-1467 NTMIGVQNETKGM
+1467 NMMIGTQNETKDM
-1480 LDKAM
+1480 LDKAI

-1499 KEAEKNGNAYGIRDY
+1499 KEAEKEGRAYVIRDY
-1514 SALQYLYICALGD
+1514 SALQYLYICALD
-1527 RQLTS
+1527 NRKLNQE
-1532 AERSAA
+1532 ERSAA
-1538 DYLLGYLKTK
+1538 DYLLEYLKTK

-1596 PRAGYNWFDYRI
+1596 PCAGYNWFDYRI

-1725 CKTSDVSASSA
+1725 CKISDINAASS
-1736 GFKVTREILSADG
+1736 GFKVTREILSDDG
-1749 SKPSRLKVGS
+1749 TSPASLKVGS

-1782 AACMEPLRQ
+1782 AACMEPLKQ

-1846 PEYAGRAVSEVIVIE
+1846 PEYSGRAVSKVIVIE

>member
-491 NTWSNFSYYAQKA
+491 NTWSNFSYYAQKT

-524 HVAVVAYNTQKG
+524 HVAAVAYNTQKG

-583 TGRYTIQGDFG
+583 AGRYTIQGDFG

-668 GSGTDVLAKGEA
+668 GSGTDVLANGEA
-680 VTDAEGA
+680 VTDADGA

-995 SNVSISEPYAQWRS
+995 SSMSISEPYAQWRS

-1025 LDVEG
+1025 LDVDD

-1052 ANGGSRLNLAGSAVK
+1052 ANGGPRLNLAGSAVK

-1072 SDSAISAGQTESA
+1072 SDSAMSAGQTESA

-1099 AEDGSSQSSSVNNVQ
+1099 AESGSSQSSSVNNVQ

-1129 QADAKGNVSV
+1129 QTDAKGNVSV

-1163 GLIEGE
+1163 GLIDGE
-1169 TVARKTVMV
+1169 AVARKTVMV

-1328 PYIGIV
+1328 PYIGTV

-1389 DIVLNETPWVADAD
+1389 DIILNETPWVADAD

-1416 DSSSLNNN
+1416 DSSSLNNSIN
-1424 ISLMLGK
+1424 VMLGK

-1452 SPSLTASI
+1452 SPTLTASI

-1467 NTMIGVQNETKGM
+1467 NMMIGTQDETKDM

-1499 KEAEKNGNAYGIRDY
+1499 KEAEKEGRAYGIRDY
-1514 SALQYLYICALGD
+1514 SALQYLYICALD
-1527 RQLTS
+1527 NRKLNQE
-1532 AERSAA
+1532 ERSAA

-1725 CKTSDVSASSA
+1725 CKISDINAASS
-1736 GFKVTREILSADG
+1736 GFKVTREILSDDG
-1749 SKPSRLKVGS
+1749 TSPASLKVGS

-1846 PEYAGRAVSEVIVIE
+1846 PEYSGRAVSKVIVIE

>member
-115 YSSYFNAT
+115 YSSYFNVT

-524 HVAVVAYNTQKG
+524 HVAAVAYNTQKG

-680 VTDAEGA
+680 VTDADGA

-730 GETRSGQLALPLGNK
+730 GETRSGQLTLPLGNK

-995 SNVSISEPYAQWRS
+995 SSMSISEPYAQWRS

-1025 LDVEG
+1025 LDVDD

-1052 ANGGSRLNLAGSAVK
+1052 ANGGPRLNLAGSAVK

-1099 AEDGSSQSSSVNNVQ
+1099 AESGSSQSGSVNNVQ

-1129 QADAKGNVSV
+1129 QTDAKGNVRV

-1217 ETDKTVFEQKKSFKV
+1217 ETDKIVFEQKKPFKV

-1319 PAWLVLQAL
+1319 PAWLVFQAL
-1328 PYIGIV
+1328 PYIGTAG
-1334 SDNNAISLATAYY
+1334 DNNAISLATAYY

-1416 DSSSLNNN
+1416 DSSSLSNSINV
-1424 ISLMLGK
+1424 MLGK

-1452 SPSLTASI
+1452 SPTLTASI

-1467 NTMIGVQNETKGM
+1467 NMMIGTQDETKDM
-1480 LDKAM
+1480 LDKAI

-1499 KEAEKNGNAYGIRDY
+1499 KEAEKEGRAYGIRDY
-1514 SALQYLYICALGD
+1514 SALQYLYICALD
-1527 RQLTS
+1527 NRNLNQE
-1532 AERSAA
+1532 ERSAA

-1567 GESKLAGEYL
+1567 GEGKLAGEYL

-1677 DGKKLDMSP
+1677 DGKELDMSP

-1725 CKTSDVSASSA
+1725 CKISDINAASS
-1736 GFKVTREILSADG
+1736 GFKVTREILSDDG
-1749 SKPSRLKVGS
+1749 TSPASLKVGS

-1782 AACMEPLRQ
+1782 AACMEPLKQ

-1846 PEYAGRAVSEVIVIE
+1846 PEYSGRAVSKVIVIE

>member
-687 FKIEMPMVLPAWVE
+687 FKIEMPMMLPAWVE

-1129 QADAKGNVSV
+1129 QTDAKGNVKI

-1148 TWRFM
+1148 TWKFM
-1153 GLAHDKDVNY
+1153 GLAHDKAVNY

-1725 CKTSDVSASSA
+1725 CKISDINAASS
-1736 GFKVTREILSADG
+1736 GFKVTREILSDDG
-1749 SKPSRLKVGS
+1749 TSPASLKVGS

-1782 AACMEPLRQ
+1782 AACMEPLKQ

-1846 PEYAGRAVSEVIVIE
+1846 PEYSGRAVSKVIVIE

>member
-115 YSSYFNAT
+115 YSSYFNVT

-146 PALLA
+146 PVLLA

-524 HVAVVAYNTQKG
+524 HVAAVAYNTQKG

-701 TEGGIDERTF
+701 TDGGIDERTF

-969 AADAQLMATLYDSSL
+969 TADAQLMATLYDSSL

-995 SNVSISEPYAQWRS
+995 SSMSISEPYAQWRS

-1072 SDSAISAGQTESA
+1072 SDSAMSAGQTESA

-1217 ETDKTVFEQKKSFKV
+1217 ETDKTVFEQKKPFKV

-1360 QAKTTFEQWKREAA
+1360 QAKTTFEQWKRETE

-1416 DSSSLNNN
+1416 DSSSLSNS
-1424 ISLMLGK
+1424 ISLLLGK
-1431 LQKLQNQADGSWSW
+1431 LKNLQNQADGSWSW

-1452 SPSLTASI
+1452 SPSLTANV

-1467 NTMIGVQNETKGM
+1467 NAMIGTQNETKDM

-1499 KEAEKNGNAYGIRDY
+1499 KEAEKEGRAYVIRDY

-1725 CKTSDVSASSA
+1725 CKISDINAASS
-1736 GFKVTREILSADG
+1736 GFKVTREILSDDG
-1749 SKPSRLKVGS
+1749 TSPASLKVGS

-1782 AACMEPLRQ
+1782 AACMEPLKQ

-1846 PEYAGRAVSEVIVIE
+1846 PEYSGRAVSKVIVIE

>member
-491 NTWSNFSYYAQKA
+491 NTWSNFSYYAQKG

-524 HVAVVAYNTQKG
+524 HVAAVAYNTQKG

-668 GSGTDVLAKGEA
+668 GSGTDVLANGEA
-680 VTDAEGA
+680 VTDADGA

-995 SNVSISEPYAQWRS
+995 SSMSISEPYAQWRS

-1052 ANGGSRLNLAGSAVK
+1052 ANGGPRLNLAGSAVK

-1072 SDSAISAGQTESA
+1072 SDSAMSAVQTESA

-1099 AEDGSSQSSSVNNVQ
+1099 AEDGSSQSGSVNNVQ

-1129 QADAKGNVSV
+1129 QTDAKGNVSV

-1202 DKSADGTAVM
+1202 EKSAEGTAVM

-1247 ANRSLLVCK
+1247 ANSSMLVCK
-1256 IFASG
+1256 IFANG

-1290 QPGQKTID
+1290 QPGKKTID

-1328 PYIGIV
+1328 PYIGTV

-1347 ANSISNYILENAP
+1347 ANSISNYILKNAP
-1360 QAKTTFEQWKREAA
+1360 QAKTTFEQWKREAE

-1467 NTMIGVQNETKGM
+1467 NMMIGTQDETKDM
-1480 LDKAM
+1480 LDKAI

-1499 KEAEKNGNAYGIRDY
+1499 KEAEKEGRPYGIRDY
-1514 SALQYLYICALGD
+1514 SALQYLYICALD
-1527 RQLTS
+1527 NRKLNQE
-1532 AERSAA
+1532 ERSAA

-1663 MSVLNNSEKAEITL
+1663 MSVLDKSENAVIKL
-1677 DGKKLDMSP
+1677 DGKQLDMSP

-1698 NVTSPGKLTVDK
+1698 NVSKPGKLTVNK

-1749 SKPSRLKVGS
+1749 SKPLRLKVGS

-1846 PEYAGRAVSEVIVIE
+1846 PEYSGRAVSKVIVIE

>member
-524 HVAVVAYNTQKG
+524 HVAAVAYNTQKG

-668 GSGTDVLAKGEA
+668 GSGTDVLANGEA
-680 VTDAEGA
+680 VTDADGA

-969 AADAQLMATLYDSSL
+969 TADAQLMATLYDSSL

-995 SNVSISEPYAQWRS
+995 SSMSISEPYAQWRS

-1025 LDVEG
+1025 LDVDD

-1052 ANGGSRLNLAGSAVK
+1052 ANGGPRLNLAGSAVK

-1072 SDSAISAGQTESA
+1072 SDSAMSAGQTESA

-1099 AEDGSSQSSSVNNVQ
+1099 AEDGSSQSGSVNNVQ

-1129 QADAKGNVSV
+1129 QTDAKGNVSV

-1190 RASIAARIFNTS
+1190 HASIAARIFNTS

-1217 ETDKTVFEQKKSFKV
+1217 ETDKTVFEQKKPFKV

-1328 PYIGIV
+1328 PYIGTV

-1360 QAKTTFEQWKREAA
+1360 QAKTTFEQWKRETE

-1424 ISLMLGK
+1424 INLMLDK

-1467 NTMIGVQNETKGM
+1467 NMMIGTQDETKDM
-1480 LDKAM
+1480 LDKAI

-1499 KEAEKNGNAYGIRDY
+1499 KEAEKEGRPYGIRDY
-1514 SALQYLYICALGD
+1514 SALQYLYICALD
-1527 RQLTS
+1527 NRKLNQE
-1532 AERSAA
+1532 ERSAA
-1538 DYLLGYLKTK
+1538 DYLLEYLKTK

-1725 CKTSDVSASSA
+1725 CKISDINAASS
-1736 GFKVTREILSADG
+1736 GFKVTREILSDDG
-1749 SKPSRLKVGS
+1749 TSPASLKVGS

-1782 AACMEPLRQ
+1782 AACMEPLKQ

-1846 PEYAGRAVSEVIVIE
+1846 PEYSGRAVSKVIVIE

>member
-115 YSSYFNAT
+115 YSSYSNAT

-183 EDYATMHSYYAA
+183 EDYDTMHSYYAA

-491 NTWSNFSYYAQKA
+491 NTWSIFSYYAQKA

-524 HVAVVAYNTQKG
+524 HVAAVAYNTQKV

-813 RHKLVAI
+813 CHKLVAI

-885 IANGTTDLSN
+885 IADGTTDLSN

-995 SNVSISEPYAQWRS
+995 SSMSISEPYAQWRS

-1052 ANGGSRLNLAGSAVK
+1052 ANGGPRLNLAGSAVK

-1099 AEDGSSQSSSVNNVQ
+1099 AEDGSRQNSSVDNVQ

-1169 TVARKTVMV
+1169 AVARKTVMV

-1202 DKSADGTAVM
+1202 EKSAEGTAVM

-1247 ANRSLLVCK
+1247 ANSSMLVCK
-1256 IFASG
+1256 IFANG

-1290 QPGQKTID
+1290 QPGKKTID

-1328 PYIGIV
+1328 PYIGTV
-1334 SDNNAISLATAYY
+1334 SDNNTISLATAYY

-1360 QAKTTFEQWKREAA
+1360 QAKTTFEQWKRETE

-1389 DIVLNETPWVADAD
+1389 DIILNETPWVADAD

-1416 DSSSLNNN
+1416 DSSSLSNS
-1424 ISLMLGK
+1424 ISLLLGK
-1431 LQKLQNQADGSWSW
+1431 LQKLQNQADGSWAW

-1452 SPSLTASI
+1452 SPTLTASI

-1467 NTMIGVQNETKGM
+1467 NTMIGTQDETKDM

-1499 KEAEKNGNAYGIRDY
+1499 KEAEKNGRAYGIRDY

-1725 CKTSDVSASSA
+1725 CKISDINAASS
-1736 GFKVTREILSADG
+1736 GFKVTREILSDDG
-1749 SKPSRLKVGS
+1749 TSPASLKVGS

-1782 AACMEPLRQ
+1782 AACMEPLKQ

-1846 PEYAGRAVSEVIVIE
+1846 PEYSGRAVSKVIVIE

>member
-115 YSSYFNAT
+115 YSSYFNVT

-524 HVAVVAYNTQKG
+524 HVAAVAYNTQKG

-668 GSGTDVLAKGEA
+668 GSGTDVLANGEA
-680 VTDAEGA
+680 VTDADGA

-723 ADVTDQA
+723 ADVTDQG

-760 SLKTIRFVYKNMAGV
+760 SLKTIKFVYKNMAGV

-969 AADAQLMATLYDSSL
+969 TADAQLMATLYDSSL

-995 SNVSISEPYAQWRS
+995 SSMSISEPYAQWRS

-1025 LDVEG
+1025 LDVDD

-1052 ANGGSRLNLAGSAVK
+1052 ANGGPRLNLAGSAVK

-1072 SDSAISAGQTESA
+1072 SDSAMSAGQTESA

-1099 AEDGSSQSSSVNNVQ
+1099 AEDGSSQSGSVNNVQ

-1129 QADAKGNVSV
+1129 QTDAKGNVSV

-1217 ETDKTVFEQKKSFKV
+1217 ETDKTVFEQKKPFKV

-1328 PYIGIV
+1328 PYIGTV

-1360 QAKTTFEQWKREAA
+1360 QAKTTFEQWKRETE

-1416 DSSSLNNN
+1416 DSSSFNNN
-1424 ISLMLGK
+1424 INLMLDK
-1431 LQKLQNQADGSWSW
+1431 LQKLQNQTDGSWSW

-1467 NTMIGVQNETKGM
+1467 NMMIGTQNETKDM
-1480 LDKAM
+1480 LDKAI

-1499 KEAEKNGNAYGIRDY
+1499 KEAEKEGRAYVIRDY
-1514 SALQYLYICALGD
+1514 SALQYLYICALD
-1527 RQLTS
+1527 NRKLNQE
-1532 AERSAA
+1532 ERSAA
-1538 DYLLGYLKTK
+1538 DYLLEYLKTK

-1725 CKTSDVSASSA
+1725 CKISDINAASS
-1736 GFKVTREILSADG
+1736 GFKVTREILSDDG
-1749 SKPSRLKVGS
+1749 TSPASLKVGS

-1782 AACMEPLRQ
+1782 AACMEPLKQ

-1846 PEYAGRAVSEVIVIE
+1846 PEYSGRAVSKVIVIE

>member
-524 HVAVVAYNTQKG
+524 HVAAVAYNTQKG

-668 GSGTDVLAKGEA
+668 GSGTDVLANGEA
-680 VTDAEGA
+680 VTDADGA

-969 AADAQLMATLYDSSL
+969 TADAQLMATLYDSSL

-995 SNVSISEPYAQWRS
+995 SSMSISEPYAQWRS

-1025 LDVEG
+1025 LDVDD

-1052 ANGGSRLNLAGSAVK
+1052 ANGGPRLNLAGSAVK

-1072 SDSAISAGQTESA
+1072 SDSAMSAGQTESA

-1099 AEDGSSQSSSVNNVQ
+1099 AEDGSSQSGSVNNVQ

-1129 QADAKGNVSV
+1129 QTDAKGNVSV

-1217 ETDKTVFEQKKSFKV
+1217 ETDKTVFEQKKPFKV

-1328 PYIGIV
+1328 PYIGTV

-1360 QAKTTFEQWKREAA
+1360 QAKTTFEQWKRETE

-1424 ISLMLGK
+1424 INLMLDK

-1467 NTMIGVQNETKGM
+1467 NMMIGTQDETKDM
-1480 LDKAM
+1480 LDKAI

-1499 KEAEKNGNAYGIRDY
+1499 KEAEKEGRPYGIRDY
-1514 SALQYLYICALGD
+1514 SALQYLYICALD
-1527 RQLTS
+1527 NRKLNQE
-1532 AERSAA
+1532 ERSAA
-1538 DYLLGYLKTK
+1538 DYLLEYLKTK

-1725 CKTSDVSASSA
+1725 CKISDINAASS
-1736 GFKVTREILSADG
+1736 GFKVTREILSDDG
-1749 SKPSRLKVGS
+1749 TSPASLKVGS

-1782 AACMEPLRQ
+1782 AACMEPLKQ

-1846 PEYAGRAVSEVIVIE
+1846 PEYSGRAVSKVIVIE